1 MFIPAVKE
9 AESRLKCTSDVNYR
23 ESIADN
29 NSLPLLSDREKDV
42 LICVA
47 KDMSNKEIAEQLYVS
62 VNKVSTH
69 RRNISSKLDI
79 HSGAGLTIYA
89 IINGLV
95 DLPDSPNQ

>member
-1 MFIPAVKE
+1 MLF
-9 AESRLKCTSDVNYR
+9 RNYPHC
-23 ESIADN
+23 N
-29 NSLPLLSDREKDV
+29 NSSPAAAIILPAFLHL
-42 LICVA
+42 
-47 KDMSNKEIAEQLYVS
+47 AEQLYVS

>member
-1 MFIPAVKE
+1 MKE
-9 AESRLKCTSDVNYR
+9 AESRLRCTSDVNYK

-47 KDMSNKEIAEQLYVS
+47 KGMSNKEIAEQLYVS
-62 VNKVSTH
+62 VNTVSTH

-79 HSGAGLTIYA
+79 HTSAGFVIYA
-89 IINGLV
+89 LAHKLV
-95 DLPDSPNQ
+95 LLEDIK

>member
-1 MFIPAVKE
+1 MFIPAVKA

-23 ESIADN
+23 ESIEEN

-47 KDMSNKEIAEQLYVS
+47 KGMSNKEKAEQLYVS
-62 VNKVSTH
+62 VNTVSTH

-79 HSGAGLTIYA
+79 HTSAGFVIYA
-89 IINGLV
+89 LAHKLV
-95 DLPDSPNQ
+95 LLEDIK